1 MYIGSAHEIW
11 TDLCDRFCQSNAPRI
26 FQLKKQLIMLQQG
39 ALNINAYYTRFKILW
54 EELKNFQ
61 PLPVCHCGG
70 MQAWGQILMIEAPP
84 LLTKVF
90 ALVIQENR
98 QRNINYG
105 FSSFGNPLVLGHT
118 IDKCYKPHGYPPRYK
133 PRSKNSMGEAQAHQ
147 TTFVVSDNI
156 GSASSDA
163 TLGALASNQCQQ
175 LIALLSSQLH
185 RSTTVTLESQEQ
197 GASSGS
203 NFLGKYYFSSSFSH
217 NSIPPNS
224 WVLDTGATHHV
235 CISLHLFKTSL
246 LSRNSNVTLPNGHFV
261 PITRIGSIELFT
273 GLVVDDVLYVLQ
285 FRFNLF
291 SISALTQFHHCSVH
305 FLSESCLIQDRMQE
319 KMIGMGSCFGNL
331 YILDPANL
339 FPMFS
344 RLSATCNNA
353 TKSDHQLWHSCLGH
367 PSLVRLSQDDGELL
381 EDPRVHRRL
390 IGKLLYLTNTRLDLS
405 CSVHFAYQVLQYI
418 KGSFGWSLY
427 FPSSSTTQLK
437 AFADADLVACKD
449 SRQSISGFC
458 IFLGNSLV
466 SWKSKK
472 QNTVPRSSAEVEY
485 RAMENVTCEL
495 VWLLSLLRDFS
506 IEHKQPEILYCDNEA
521 ALHIA
526 TNLVFHKRTKHI
538 EIDCHLV

>member
-1 MYIGSAHEIW
+1 
-11 TDLCDRFCQSNAPRI
+11 
-26 FQLKKQLIMLQQG
+26 
-39 ALNINAYYTRFKILW
+39 
-54 EELKNFQ
+54 
-61 PLPVCHCGG
+61 
-70 MQAWGQILMIEAPP
+70 
-84 LLTKVF
+84 
-90 ALVIQENR
+90 
-98 QRNINYG
+98 
-105 FSSFGNPLVLGHT
+105 
-118 IDKCYKPHGYPPRYK
+118 
-133 PRSKNSMGEAQAHQ
+133 MGEAQAHQ
-147 TTFVVSDNI
+147 ITFVVSDNI

-203 NFLGKYYFSSSFSH
+203 NFL
-217 NSIPPNS
+217 
-224 WVLDTGATHHV
+224 
-235 CISLHLFKTSL
+235 
-246 LSRNSNVTLPNGHFV
+246 
-261 PITRIGSIELFT
+261 
-273 GLVVDDVLYVLQ
+273 
-285 FRFNLF
+285 
-291 SISALTQFHHCSVH
+291 
-305 FLSESCLIQDRMQE
+305 DRMQE
-319 KMIGMGSCFGNL
+319 KMIGMGSCFENL

-353 TKSDHQLWHSCLGH
+353 TKSNHQLWHSCLGH

-390 IGKLLYLTNTRLDLS
+390 I
-405 CSVHFAYQVLQYI
+405 
-418 KGSFGWSLY
+418 
-427 FPSSSTTQLK
+427 
-437 AFADADLVACKD
+437 DLVACKD
-449 SRQSISGFC
+449 SRRSISGFC

-485 RAMENVTCEL
+485 RAMANVTCEL

>member
-1 MYIGSAHEIW
+1 MDSLVLGDSNSA
-11 TDLCDRFCQSNAPRI
+11 SANAHTSSVPSKR
-26 FQLKKQLIMLQQG
+26 K
-39 ALNINAYYTRFKILW
+39 W
-54 EELKNFQ
+54 EHPQ
-61 PLPVCHCGG
+61 CVHCGL
-70 MQAWGQILMIEAPP
+70 Q
-84 LLTKVF
+84 
-90 ALVIQENR
+90 
-98 QRNINYG
+98 
-105 FSSFGNPLVLGHT
+105 GHT
-118 IDKCYKPHGYPPRYK
+118 IDKCYEPHGYPPRYK

-147 TTFVVSDNI
+147 ITFVVSDNI
-156 GSASSDA
+156 GSASSYA

-353 TKSDHQLWHSCLGH
+353 TKSNHQLWHSCLGH

-390 IGKLLYLTNTRLDLS
+390 IGKLLYLTNTRPDIFKLLIKFCNISKDHLDGVSTFLP
-405 CSVHFAYQVLQYI
+405 LQ
-418 KGSFGWSLY
+418 
-427 FPSSSTTQLK
+427 QL
-437 AFADADLVACKD
+437 
-449 SRQSISGFC
+449 
-458 IFLGNSLV
+458 NS
-466 SWKSKK
+466 K
-472 QNTVPRSSAEVEY
+472 P
-485 RAMENVTCEL
+485 
-495 VWLLSLLRDFS
+495 LLMQ
-506 IEHKQPEILYCDNEA
+506 IW
-521 ALHIA
+521 
-526 TNLVFHKRTKHI
+526 
-538 EIDCHLV
+538 

>member
-118 IDKCYKPHGYPPRYK
+118 IDKCYEPHGYPPRYK

-147 TTFVVSDNI
+147 ITFVVSDNI

-319 KMIGMGSCFGNL
+319 KMIGMGSCFENL

-353 TKSDHQLWHSCLGH
+353 TKSNHQLWHSCLGH

-390 IGKLLYLTNTRLDLS
+390 IG
-405 CSVHFAYQVLQYI
+405 
-418 KGSFGWSLY
+418 SFGWSLY

-449 SRQSISGFC
+449 SRRSISGFC

-485 RAMENVTCEL
+485 RAMANVTCEL